1 MGREMA
7 RYGDGV
13 RYEGHGRVRV
23 LFARKGSEDR
33 VGECVVGEGGRVV
46 G

>member
-1 MGREMA
+1 M
-7 RYGDGV
+7 RYKGDGRVCV
-13 RYEGHGRVRV
+13 R
-23 LFARKGSEDR
+23 FARKWSEDR